1 MIDLIGF
8 DADDTL
14 WENELY
20 YRQARDEFRALI
32 EDHLIADGRQDGA
45 PGDLDDLVEATER
58 RNLPYYGF
66 GVMSFVLSLIET
78 AVEVTGGC
86 INSADIGRLLAI
98 AKRMISAEVELFDQV
113 EEILA
118 DLYGSWPMV
127 LITKGD
133 LLHQGAKVD
142 RSGLGRY
149 FAAVEVVADKTPEVY
164 GAILQRQ
171 GVRPDRFIMVGNSMR
186 SDILPVVALG
196 GRGVYVPNAGT
207 WVYENVDPPVET
219 DGRILHA
226 ATLAD
231 VPGLIRGLAGG
242 NEGGSGG

>member
-1 MIDLIGF
+1 MIELIGF

-20 YRQARDEFRALI
+20 YRQARDEFQALI
-32 EDHLIADGRQDGA
+32 HDHLLANGRPEGA
-45 PGDLDDLVEATER
+45 PADLDDLVEATER

-66 GVMSFVLSLIET
+66 GVMSFILSLIET
-78 AVEVTGGC
+78 AVEVTSGC
-86 INSADIGRLLAI
+86 INSTDIGRLLAI

-113 EEILA
+113 EDVLA
-118 DLYGSWPMV
+118 DLYGSCPMV

-142 RSGLGRY
+142 RSGLKRY

-164 GAILQRQ
+164 AAILQRQ
-171 GVRPDRFIMVGNSMR
+171 GVAPERFVMVGNSMR

-207 WVYENVDPPVET
+207 WAYENVAPPEEAG
-219 DGRILHA
+219 GRILQA
-226 ATLAD
+226 RTLGD
-231 VPGLIRGLAGG
+231 VPAVIRGMVI
-242 NEGGSGG
+242 E

>member
-32 EDHLIADGRQDGA
+32 NDHLLANGRPAGA
-45 PGDLDDLVEATER
+45 PAELDDLVEATER

-66 GVMSFVLSLIET
+66 GVMSFILSLIET

-86 INSADIGRLLAI
+86 INSDDIGRLLAI
-98 AKRMISAEVELFDQV
+98 AKRMISAEVELFDRV
-113 EEILA
+113 DDVLA
-118 DLYGSWPMV
+118 DLYGSWPLV

-133 LLHQGAKVD
+133 LLHQGAKVE
-142 RSGLGRY
+142 RSGLKRY

-164 GAILQRQ
+164 AAILQRQ
-171 GVRPDRFIMVGNSMR
+171 GVAPERFVMVGNSMR
-186 SDILPVVALG
+186 SDILPVVELG

-207 WVYENVDPPVET
+207 WAYENVAPPAEAN
-219 DGRILHA
+219 GRILQA
-226 ATLAD
+226 RTLAE
-231 VPGLIRGLAGG
+231 VPGAIRGMIP
-242 NEGGSGG
+242 